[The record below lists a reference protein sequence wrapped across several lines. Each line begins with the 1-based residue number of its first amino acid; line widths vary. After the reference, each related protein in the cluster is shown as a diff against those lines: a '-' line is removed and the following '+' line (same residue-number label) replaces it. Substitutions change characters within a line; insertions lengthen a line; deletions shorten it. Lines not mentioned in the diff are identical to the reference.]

1 MDEVLEYITKSAGV
15 KVVESTL
22 AAQTIA
28 FLQELTETASAL
40 ERVCVI
46 VTLPSSIVEHYDE
59 TAEKFYQS

>member
-1 MDEVLEYITKSAGV
+1 M